1 MLLFENFRINR
12 SIKFIGKCVSKTDT
26 HFRFK
31 VAMKVWNTH
40 NHVSLLLNKNPGPAS
55 PQKQQDSV
63 VS

>member
-1 MLLFENFRINR
+1 MLLLKISGLIEA
-12 SIKFIGKCVSKTDT
+12 SIIGKCVSKTDT